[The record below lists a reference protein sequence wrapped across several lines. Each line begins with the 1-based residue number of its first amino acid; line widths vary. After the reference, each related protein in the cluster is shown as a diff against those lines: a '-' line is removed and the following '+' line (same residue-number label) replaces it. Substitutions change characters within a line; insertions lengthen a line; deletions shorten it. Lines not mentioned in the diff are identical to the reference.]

1 MVSTIM
7 ICQVCEEQWGIKVP
21 AVWNIS
27 VFCQEGILQALTT
40 LGKTSADDHSIE
52 ISKNRDQIWKVD
64 FKSDDSRQNLAF

>member
-1 MVSTIM
+1 ML
-7 ICQVCEEQWGIKVP
+7 

-64 FKSDDSRQNLAF
+64 FKSDDLRQNSAFYLDHGPNGSRFSEGA